1 MLDKFDINFGNR
13 ILNQIKKFV
22 PVFVSCGG
30 TISKAIDIVFARK
43 ILRKL
48 DGRFDEGLKSSLI
61 KLETLINDL
70 YGSNEFSCSIEV
82 IARLKRKLI

>member
-1 MLDKFDINFGNR
+1 M
-13 ILNQIKKFV
+13 
-22 PVFVSCGG
+22 
-30 TISKAIDIVFARK
+30 FARK